1 MTLFER
7 TDRKMGL
14 MNTLDAIA
22 CVATRM
28 ASRKKLYCLHV
39 WRVGF
44 NRQQSVNWKQ
54 MAIQGTSSESVKN
67 RIAEPEIPLKNP
79 K

>member
-1 MTLFER
+1 MNL
-7 TDRKMGL
+7 DGKMGL
-14 MNTLDAIA
+14 KNALDAIA

-54 MAIQGTSSESVKN
+54 IAIQGTSSESVKN
-67 RIAEPEIPLKNP
+67 ESAETAIPLKNP
-79 K
+79 E